1 MNKAVL
7 TWLGAMPARQLP
19 LLLGGVLL
27 IAGALIWSVGVRAP
41 LAQLRAQQAERARLV
56 AGGADPQRAVRDEQQ
71 LARDIAVIERQL
83 GFDPV
88 PLAPE
93 QAQLR
98 LIDGVQRSAEHHQV
112 QLRAVAPGPARA
124 LAGFDELPV
133 DVEAHSSYAALTA
146 WMAQLDSV
154 APTAAVLAFDLQAGS
169 GAARR
174 GVKLRIAVYQRKQES
189 H

>member
-1 MNKAVL
+1 MNKSVV

-27 IAGALIWSVGVRAP
+27 IVGALLWSVGVRAP
-41 LAQLRAQQAERARLV
+41 LAQLRLQQTERARLV

-71 LARDIAVIERQL
+71 LVADIAVIEKQL
-83 GFDPV
+83 GFESV

-98 LIDGVQRSAEHHQV
+98 LIDGVQRSAERHQV

-133 DVEAHSSYAALTA
+133 DVEAYGSYAALTG
-146 WMAQLDSV
+146 WMAQLDNV
-154 APTAAVLAFDLQAGS
+154 APTAAVLSFDLQAGTS
-169 GAARR
+169 AARR
-174 GVKLRIAVYQRKQES
+174 SVKLRMAVYQRKQGS